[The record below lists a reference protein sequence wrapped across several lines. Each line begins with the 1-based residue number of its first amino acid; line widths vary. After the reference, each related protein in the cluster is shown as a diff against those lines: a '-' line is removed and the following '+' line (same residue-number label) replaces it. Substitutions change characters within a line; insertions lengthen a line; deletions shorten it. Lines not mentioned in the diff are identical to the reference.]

1 MGLDTVEMIMAIE
14 HAFQVRL
21 PEEELGRIRT
31 VGDLYDCLLRQLPD
45 EQVPAQSDA
54 YTGVMWERYIDVI
67 EREIGAD
74 RSRLRPTA
82 TFVYD
87 LGLY

>member
-1 MGLDTVEMIMAIE
+1 LAGSGPWAICTT
-14 HAFQVRL
+14 ASF
-21 PEEELGRIRT
+21 GNF
-31 VGDLYDCLLRQLPD
+31 PD